1 MGNVTQV
8 TVEVTANVVAVATRT
23 AMLSA
28 AVVNAVITANAA
40 KTLRDAAVVM
50 GVAVKPLNASVM
62 NTTAAIVVILKP
74 KRVNVATA
82 KRANVATAKRL
93 KPQRRANVVIARRLS
108 NYKKY
113 QKLLSPSAVKRS
125 QLRLKIKI
133 NQYRT

>member
-40 KTLRDAAVVM
+40 KTLRDAAVVVN
-50 GVAVKPLNASVM
+50 VAVKPLNASVM

-82 KRANVATAKRL
+82 KRANVA
-93 KPQRRANVVIARRLS
+93 IARRLS

-125 QLRLKIKI
+125 QLRLKI
-133 NQYRT
+133 